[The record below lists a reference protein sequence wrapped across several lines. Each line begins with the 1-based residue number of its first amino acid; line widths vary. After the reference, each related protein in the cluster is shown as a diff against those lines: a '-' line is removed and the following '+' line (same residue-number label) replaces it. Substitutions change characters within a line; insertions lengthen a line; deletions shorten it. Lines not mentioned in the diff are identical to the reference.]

1 MSVLEELAKTV
12 AAKAGIETGQATTAT
27 NMAAGFLTDRLPA
40 PLAEQVNSALGT
52 SKLTGVAGDLVNAV
66 AEKTGLPKPQAE
78 MAVRTV
84 ADELKK
90 HLPPPMAENI
100 YPLLG
105 LGGTQSGD
113 LGGMLGSL
121 MGAAGGSGGTSD
133 AGGAAGALG
142 GLLGGLMGGDKDK
155 K

>member
-27 NMAAGFLTDRLPA
+27 NMAAGFLTDKLPA

-52 SKLTGVAGDLVNAV
+52 PKLTGVAGDLVNAV

-113 LGGMLGSL
+113 LAGMLGSL
-121 MGAAGGSGGTSD
+121 MGGGAGGASD
-133 AGGAAGALG
+133 AGGASGALG
-142 GLLGGLMGGDKDK
+142 SLLGGLMGSDKDK